1 MRIEYW
7 IFLVTAFL
15 IYDTYKDGAYSQY
28 LLSGKKYYKMLMYA
42 FVGISLWSFMKK
54 HPNESRGLLS
64 RATDIIKYVPIDSE
78 AKDLLTPI
86 FDFTNTRDNIN
97 SMMMPQGATGAM
109 NRMMNSGSNTKQRR
123 VVSETK
129 KKYVASQQ
137 DWKCK
142 NCSQQLSYTYEID
155 HRIPLESG
163 GSNHVTNLDALCV
176 GCHKE
181 KTLEKNLF

>member
-7 IFLVTAFL
+7 IFLITGFL
-15 IYDTYKDGAYSQY
+15 IYDTYHDGQYSKY

-54 HPNESRGLLS
+54 HPNESRSLMS
-64 RATDIIKYVPIDSE
+64 RATDIIKYVPIDTE

-86 FDFTNTRDNIN
+86 FDFTSARDGAN
-97 SMMMPQGATGAM
+97 SMMPQYSTPQM
-109 NRMMNSGSNTKQRR
+109 NRMMSSGVKTSQRR

-129 KKYVASQQ
+129 KKYIASQQ
-137 DWKCK
+137 NWKCK
-142 NCSQQLSYTYEID
+142 KCNQQLSYTFEVD
-155 HRIPLESG
+155 HRISLENG

>member
-7 IFLVTAFL
+7 IFLVTGFL
-15 IYDTYKDGAYSQY
+15 IYDTYHEGKYSQY
-28 LLSGKKYYKMLMYA
+28 LLSGKKYYKMIMYA
-42 FVGISLWSFMKK
+42 FIGISAWSFMKK
-54 HPNESRGLLS
+54 HPNESRGLLAH
-64 RATDIIKYVPIDSE
+64 ATDIIKYVPIDSN

-86 FDFTNTRDNIN
+86 FDFTNTRDQIN
-97 SMMMPQGATGAM
+97 SMMPQGSSGAM
-109 NRMMNSGSNTKQRR
+109 NRMMSSGTNTTQKR

-142 NCSQQLSYTYEID
+142 KCSEQLTYTFEID
-155 HRIPLESG
+155 HRIALENG

-181 KTLEKNLF
+181 KTVAKNLF

>member
-7 IFLVTAFL
+7 IFLVTGFL
-15 IYDTYKDGAYSQY
+15 IYDTYHDGTYSQY

-54 HPNESRGLLS
+54 HPNESRGLMA
-64 RATDIIKYVPIDSE
+64 RASDIIKYVPIDSE

-86 FDFTNTRDNIN
+86 FDFTNTRDQIN
-97 SMMMPQGATGAM
+97 SMMPQGTSGAM
-109 NRMMNSGSNTKQRR
+109 NRMMTSGTKTTQKR

-142 NCSQQLSYTYEID
+142 NWWQQLSYTYEID
-155 HRIPLESG
+155 HRISLENG